1 MMKKAWPYL
10 LIAAVILLLVL
21 VVRQAGIGGEKV
33 FNKRVTFRQY
43 DEIPYGTAA
52 AKRLL
57 PELFPGAKIYYDK
70 NYPGFW
76 DSIQLTSYNQAVI
89 LMSRDF
95 EATQYELER
104 LMDFVDHGNYVFLI
118 TRSFSGD
125 ARRMFRFSY
134 SQDFYADIVEGI
146 DSLWMQLDTSFYE
159 SGNSFVFPG
168 KRYESWF
175 TDVDTSFTQVLGRD
189 RFDRPNFI
197 RINKGEGAIFI
208 HTSPMAFSNYFIL
221 HKNNYRYFE
230 SVMSVLPEKTE
241 HILWNDYFLEQRTAD
256 DKNSNWLRVLMQYD
270 AFKWGLITAM
280 LALVLYVLLNS
291 RRQQRMIPPHAKPR
305 NDSLDFVKTM
315 GRLYHERKDHLDLAH
330 KMSIYFL
337 EQVRST
343 YKISTHQ
350 LDEEF
355 IRSLHYKSGYPQD
368 ELSTIIYFIIKLREE
383 GAVTEQELLAF
394 HRRLEL
400 FYQNT

>member
-1 MMKKAWPYL
+1 MKKAWPYL
-10 LIAAVILLLVL
+10 LIAAVIVLLVIFI
-21 VVRQAGIGGEKV
+21 RNANNNSQKV
-33 FNKRVTFRQY
+33 FDKRVTFRQY
-43 DEIPYGTAA
+43 DEIPYGTAV

-57 PELFPGAKIYYDK
+57 PELFPNASIYYDK

-76 DSIQLTSYNQAVI
+76 DSIRQSSYNQAVI
-89 LMSRDF
+89 LMSREF

-104 LMDFVDHGNYVFLI
+104 LMEFVDNGNYVFLI

-125 ARRMFRFSY
+125 ARRMFRFTY
-134 SQDFYADIVEGI
+134 SQDFFADVVEGV
-146 DSLWMQLDTSFYE
+146 DSLWMKLDTSVYDIRE
-159 SGNSFVFPG
+159 SFVFPG

-175 TDVDTSFTQVLGRD
+175 MDVDTTFTQVLGRD
-189 RFDRPNFI
+189 RYNRPNFI

-221 HKNNYRYFE
+221 HKNNYRYYE
-230 SVMSVLPEKTE
+230 SVMSVLPEKID
-241 HILWNDYFLEQRTAD
+241 HILWNDYFLDRRTSE
-256 DKNSNWLRVLMQYD
+256 DKSSNWMRVLMQYD

-280 LALVLYVLLNS
+280 LALVLYVFLGS
-291 RRQQRMIPPHAKPR
+291 RRTQRLIPPHAKPS

-315 GRLYHERKDHLDLAH
+315 GRLYHERRDHLNLSH

-337 EQVRST
+337 EHVRSS
-343 YKISTHQ
+343 YKLSTHR

-355 IRSLHYKSGYPQD
+355 IRSLHFKSGYPEDQ
-368 ELSTIIYFIIKLREE
+368 LTTIVSFIIKLHEN
-383 GAVTEQELLAF
+383 GSVTEQELLAF

>member
-1 MMKKAWPYL
+1 MKKAWPYI

-21 VVRQAGIGGEKV
+21 VIRSSNTASQRV
-33 FNKRVTFRQY
+33 FDNRVTFRQY
-43 DEIPYGTAA
+43 DEIPYGTAV

-57 PELFPGAKIYYDK
+57 PELFPKANIYYDK

-76 DSIQLTSYNQAVI
+76 DSIQLSSYNQAVI
-89 LMSRDF
+89 LISRDF

-104 LMDFVDHGNYVFLI
+104 LMDFVNNGNYVFLV

-125 ARRMFRFSY
+125 ARRMFRFTY
-134 SQDFYADIVEGI
+134 SQDFFSEMAEGV
-146 DSLWMQLDTSFYE
+146 DSMWMQLDTSVYE
-159 SGNSFVFPG
+159 PRASFVFPG

-175 TDVDTSFTQVLGRD
+175 VDVDSSFTQVLGRD
-189 RFDRPNFI
+189 RYERPNFI

-221 HKNNYRYFE
+221 HKNNYKYYE
-230 SVMSVLPEKTE
+230 SVMSVLPDNIDN
-241 HILWNDYFLEQRTAD
+241 ILWNDYFLDRKPAD
-256 DKNSNWLRVLMQYD
+256 ENRSNWMRVLMQYD

-280 LALVLYVLLNS
+280 LALVLYVFLGS
-291 RRQQRMIPPHAKPR
+291 RRTQRMIPPHAKPN

-315 GRLYHERKDHLDLAH
+315 GRLYHERKDHLNLAH

-337 EQVRST
+337 EHVRSSF
-343 YKISTHQ
+343 KLSTHQ
-350 LDEEF
+350 LDDEF
-355 IRSLHYKSGYPQD
+355 IRSLHFKSGYPEDQL
-368 ELSTIIYFIIKLREE
+368 EPIVSFIIKLRENA
-383 GAVTEQELLAF
+383 AVTEQELLAF